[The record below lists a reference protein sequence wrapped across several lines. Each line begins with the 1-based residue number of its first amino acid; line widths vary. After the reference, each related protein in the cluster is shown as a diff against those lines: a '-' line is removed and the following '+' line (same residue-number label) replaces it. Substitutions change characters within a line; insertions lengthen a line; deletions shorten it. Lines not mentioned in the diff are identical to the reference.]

1 MLCLQK
7 YKVFALFGLDCLC
20 IFVHQRVKMRLKIL
34 HTADWHLGKR
44 LDSFSRME
52 EQLHV
57 LSEICDLADSED
69 VDMVVVAGDL
79 FDAFNPPVEA
89 VELFYKTLKRLAKNG
104 ARPVIAI
111 AGNHDSPDRV
121 DASDPLAK
129 ACGIVL
135 IGHPNA
141 VVTPFKLEGGFEIT
155 KSDTGFIELQ
165 LPKFNFPV
173 RVLHTPY
180 ANEVRLKQFLGIED
194 KGTALHETLKETWA
208 SSADAYCDEQGVNI
222 LVSHL
227 FMMQRN
233 GDVLEEP
240 DGEKTIR
247 VGNADVI
254 YSDAIPPQIQY
265 TALGHLHRYHQI
277 GKEEQPVVYSGSPLC
292 YSFSE
297 AGQEKYV
304 TVVEVAPNE
313 VTRYTTVPLQS
324 GRTLCRKT
332 FDDVEE
338 AILWLKQNPYTLVE
352 LTLVSDTFLA
362 TDDLKNIRNAHDGI
376 VYIIPKIRLDGTAAT
391 DVASV
396 NLDQDMHSL
405 FVDYFKYKHQQEPNE
420 ELLDLFDELMR

>member
-1 MLCLQK
+1 MLCQQK

-20 IFVHQRVKMRLKIL
+20 IFVHQRVKMKLKIL

-69 VDMVVVAGDL
+69 VDMVMVAGDL
-79 FDAFNPPVEA
+79 FDAFNPPVKA

-104 ARPVIAI
+104 TRPVIAI

-135 IGHPNA
+135 VGHPNA
-141 VVTPFKLEGGFEIT
+141 VVAPFELEGGFAIT
-155 KSDTGFIELQ
+155 KSDVGFIELQ
-165 LPKFNFPV
+165 LPKFNFPI

-194 KGTALHETLKETWA
+194 KGAALHETLKETWA
-208 SSADAYCDEQGVNI
+208 TTADAYCDEQGVNI
-222 LVSHL
+222 LISHL

-254 YSDAIPPQIQY
+254 YSDAVPPQIQY

-277 GKEEQPVVYSGSPLC
+277 GKKEQPVVYSGSPLC

-304 TVVEVAPNE
+304 TVVEVSPNE
-313 VTRYTTVPLQS
+313 VARYTTVPLQS

-338 AILWLKQNPYTLVE
+338 AILWLKENPYTLVE

-391 DVASV
+391 DVTSV
-396 NLDQDMHSL
+396 NLDQDIHSL

-420 ELLDLFDELMR
+420 ELLSLFDELMR

>member
-57 LSEICDLADSED
+57 LSEICDLADREA

>member
-57 LSEICDLADSED
+57 LSEICDLADREA

-338 AILWLKQNPYTLVE
+338 AILWLKQNPYTLLE

>member
-57 LSEICDLADSED
+57 LSEICDLADRED

-180 ANEVRLKQFLGIED
+180 VNEVRLKQFLGIED

-338 AILWLKQNPYTLVE
+338 AILWLKQNPYTLLE